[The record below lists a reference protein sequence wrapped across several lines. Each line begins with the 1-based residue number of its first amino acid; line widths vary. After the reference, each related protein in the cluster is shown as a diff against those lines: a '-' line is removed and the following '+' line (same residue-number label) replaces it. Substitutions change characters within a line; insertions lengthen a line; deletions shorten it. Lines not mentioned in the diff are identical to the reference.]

1 MGEFGSEF
9 NLILLMC
16 KSIKEKKT
24 KTKNH
29 HQQKKL
35 IPEGC

>member
-16 KSIKEKKT
+16 KSIKEKK
-24 KTKNH
+24 KQKNTTN
-29 HQQKKL
+29 KKN
-35 IPEGC
+35 

>member
-16 KSIKEKKT
+16 KSIKENKNKNKKPPPTKKT
-24 KTKNH
+24 NT
-29 HQQKKL
+29 
-35 IPEGC
+35 

>member
-16 KSIKEKKT
+16 KSIQGKKKT
-24 KTKNH
+24 KNKT
-29 HQQKKL
+29 L